1 MYFFKIVYYELFFE
15 HEYFEY
21 LEYIFNR
28 HFHFYIKI
36 KASVFYLTVKVTVP
50 FFLVL
55 VGCNWDSFVVI
66 PS

>member
-36 KASVFYLTVKVTVP
+36 KASVFLLNSQGDRTLYL
-50 FFLVL
+50 
-55 VGCNWDSFVVI
+55 SF
-66 PS
+66 SRM